1 MKWIKSPFWIAVS
14 LGLLSLL
21 IAGAPVMWR
30 MLVPAPAA
38 APSAA
43 PAATPAPPWQVATPA
58 PGASQV
64 FGLSLP
70 GSTLADL
77 RRRWGSDGQGVQD
90 VRVAVIVDAD
100 RRLSLEAYVEQ
111 FNAGGVSARL
121 VAVFEAAQADMARW
135 REAAPG
141 QPTGTGAWRH
151 PLAGATLAE
160 ADAAPL
166 VGLSLIPA
174 AQLDADTLRARF
186 GPPAEQLPGGERLTH
201 WLYPA
206 IGLAVA
212 LDSQGK
218 EVLQYV
224 APAQFEA
231 RLAAPL
237 RQP

>member
-1 MKWIKSPFWIAVS
+1 MKWMKSPFLIALS
-14 LGLLSLL
+14 LGALSLL
-21 IAGAPVMWR
+21 IAAAPLLWR
-30 MLVPAPAA
+30 MLGPAPPPS

-43 PAATPAPPWQVATPA
+43 QDAPWQVATPS
-58 PGASQV
+58 PGSSRV

-77 RRRWGSDGQGVQD
+77 RQRWGSDGQGVQD
-90 VRVAVIVDAD
+90 VQVAVIMDAS

-111 FNAGGVSARL
+111 FNAGGLAARL
-121 VAVFEAAQADMARW
+121 VAVFDAPQPDLTRW
-135 REAAPG
+135 REATPG

-151 PLAGATLAE
+151 RLAGSVLAE

-166 VGLSLIPA
+166 IGLTLIPA
-174 AQLDADTLRARF
+174 AQLDADTLTARF
-186 GPPAEQLPGGERLTH
+186 GPPAERLPGGERLSH

-224 APAQFEA
+224 APAQFED

-237 RQP
+237 RRP